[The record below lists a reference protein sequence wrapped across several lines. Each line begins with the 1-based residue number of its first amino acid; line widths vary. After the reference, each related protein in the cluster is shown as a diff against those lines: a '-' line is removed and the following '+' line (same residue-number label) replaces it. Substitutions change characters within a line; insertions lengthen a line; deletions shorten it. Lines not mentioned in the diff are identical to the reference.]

1 MGVLTKV
8 LLIHRLF
15 LFPLLYL
22 ATKGIRC
29 YKADSFDL
37 LPEHL
42 SDLPEVPAFCKALK
56 DVYMS
61 MKIKY
66 SHSFYLQRLLMNVVD
81 PLYANKLSLFL
92 LNNQASS
99 ITSLFDSICKKGLL
113 EQAEEYWLAGL
124 AELGE

>member
-1 MGVLTKV
+1 
-8 LLIHRLF
+8 
-15 LFPLLYL
+15 
-22 ATKGIRC
+22 
-29 YKADSFDL
+29 
-37 LPEHL
+37 
-42 SDLPEVPAFCKALK
+42 
-56 DVYMS
+56 

-92 LNNQASS
+92 LNNQALS